1 MTSVAD
7 LMSSPVVSCSGD
19 TTLGELATLLAER
32 RIHGV
37 VVLDETG
44 GAAGVVADTDV
55 LAGEW
60 LATDADSLATMR
72 SMTAAELMTSPPV
85 TIEADATIG
94 AAAAQLHTARLSRLV
109 VVRGGKPVGVLTT
122 SDLIR
127 ELGRGHLGRGTVAD
141 VMSHG
146 LVACRNTATVRQAA
160 RVMTDRH
167 VRALVVVAPDG
178 RPLGVVTGTDLLPL
192 VGADA
197 GDGPIAGPDAS
208 ADHDRARR
216 KPARGR
222 RPGCSST
229 RSTGSSSSIPTR
241 RTAFPLG
248 IVATTDIV
256 AEMAEP
262 GSVWR

>member
-1 MTSVAD
+1 MNSVAD
-7 LMSSPVVSCSGD
+7 LMSAPVVSCSGG

-37 VVLDETG
+37 VVLDDTG

-60 LATDADSLATMR
+60 LATDADSLAAMR
-72 SMTAAELMTSPPV
+72 SMTAAELMTAPPV
-85 TIEADATIG
+85 TIDADAPIG
-94 AAAAQLHTARLSRLV
+94 AAATRLRDERLARLV
-109 VVRGGKPVGVLTT
+109 VLRDGKPVGMLAT
-122 SDLIR
+122 SDLVR

-146 LVACRNTATVRQAA
+146 LVACRTTATVPQAA
-160 RVMTDRH
+160 RLMTDRQT
-167 VRALVVVAPDG
+167 RALVVVAADG
-178 RPLGVVTGTDLLPL
+178 RPLGVVTGSDLLPF

-197 GDGPIAGPDAS
+197 GDRTIAELMHTPITIAPGASLREAADLLLEHEIHRLVVVDPDAPD
-208 ADHDRARR
+208 AL
-216 KPARGR
+216 
-222 RPGCSST
+222 
-229 RSTGSSSSIPTR
+229 
-241 RTAFPLG
+241 PLG

-256 AEMAEP
+256 AEMAGP